1 MHFTHGNILENSIHF
16 GKHLAMQKQP
26 QMLFSLSVKSV
37 VNKIIKNTFCSFIL
51 PPVEGA
57 FLLFHNN

>member
-16 GKHLAMQKQP
+16 GKHLAMQKTTTNA
-26 QMLFSLSVKSV
+26 FSLSVKSV

-57 FLLFHNN
+57 FFAFP